1 MIPVPTSH
9 RLLSRFI
16 GILCYSQASS
26 LLIRTLF
33 SLIELFLWSYNFL
46 GGVFYLYD
54 KLELQTRETATQDL
68 YWGDISNPLLCWMKQ
83 TKIMKIK
90 AIKKRKNTRPGVKM
104 KNKSG
109 FPLCRLVNNWIPR
122 GPPPP
127 PPYIILR
134 TELNVI
140 NGQRKTGR
148 IYLFVYLFIF
158 TIITILKKTREKIHL
173 NKTQKGRTKVCPYEN
188 TQILTM

>member
-1 MIPVPTSH
+1 MFAKENKREGEKRSGRDPDLGRHLWESRYRYLHPY

-33 SLIELFLWSYNFL
+33 SLIELFLWSYSFL

-54 KLELQTRETATQDL
+54 GKMASLMTSLNSRLEKTATQDL

-90 AIKKRKNTRPGVKM
+90 TIKKRNTRRPGVKM
-104 KNKSG
+104 KKKKWL
-109 FPLCRLVNNWIPR
+109 PTLPI
-122 GPPPP
+122 
-127 PPYIILR
+127 
-134 TELNVI
+134 
-140 NGQRKTGR
+140 GQ
-148 IYLFVYLFIF
+148 
-158 TIITILKKTREKIHL
+158 
-173 NKTQKGRTKVCPYEN
+173 
-188 TQILTM
+188 